1 MFIINKLPTDIFYL
15 LFGKW
20 ISLRDVC
27 LFDLA
32 LTQHKYRKEFLK
44 KLTEIVFENRY
55 YYGYHKKLSYKSNML
70 RWLSSRSLSLRDL
83 GIDGYNITMDESIL
97 VINKCVKLNYLEIQ
111 NMNLSLTFIC
121 EILNTCLEL
130 NTIYIKNCKFIDD
143 HENNFLILSK
153 IKKLKIID
161 SSGLNDILICKISKM
176 CMELEEL
183 DIQICDITDIGIIE
197 FSKCRKLNKLCINGC
212 YYLTINVFSS
222 LSNFSILN
230 KLVIKNNYEEIT
242 KTNFTINFC
251 NIQVLDLSQ
260 FEVNDN
266 NFLIIA
272 KNCIYVKELH
282 CPKSISKENIILIT
296 KNLVRLEKINFDNC
310 KFIDDDGLICLI
322 KAYPN
327 ITSLSLAGCK
337 KITNRGIIN
346 ISNCLMLK
354 ELNLLNCN
362 FYSSIIEIAKKCV
375 FLTIIRINIIGE
387 KAIVLL
393 ARNCKNLKILHTSS
407 EFNNNIFKVLG
418 KNCLQLEFLS
428 CKCNHVTD
436 YGIKQ
441 LLNGC
446 KTIKE
451 MQLFNCFKIT
461 NNSIDVILKIR
472 LISLILTNCK
482 YITREPFQY
491 MLNISSKFLCLSKE
505 SFWINLNF

>member
-83 GIDGYNITMDESIL
+83 GIDGYKITMDESIL

-111 NMNLSLTFIC
+111 NMKVSLIFIC
-121 EILNTCLEL
+121 KILDTCLDL
-130 NTIYIKNCKFIDD
+130 NTIYIKNCSFIDD
-143 HENNFLILSK
+143 CDSNFCNK

-161 SSGLNDILICKISKM
+161 SRGLNDILVCKISKIFT
-176 CMELEEL
+176 ELEEL
-183 DIQICDITDIGIIE
+183 NIQICDITDIGIIE
-197 FSKCRKLNKLCINGC
+197 FSKCGKLNKLCINGC
-212 YYLTINVFSS
+212 YHLTINVFGGFI
-222 LSNFSILN
+222 NFPILN
-230 KLVIKNNYEEIT
+230 KLVIKNNYEENIN
-242 KTNFTINFC
+242 TNFTINFC

-260 FEVNDN
+260 FEVNNN
-266 NFLIIA
+266 NFLISA

-310 KFIDDDGLICLI
+310 KFIDNDGLICLI

-327 ITSLSLAGCK
+327 LTSLSLVGCK
-337 KITNRGIIN
+337 KITNKGIIH
-346 ISNCLMLK
+346 ISNCVMLK

-362 FYSSIIEIAKKCV
+362 YYSSIIEIAKKCV
-375 FLTIIRINIIGE
+375 FLTIIRINIISE

-451 MQLFNCFKIT
+451 IQLFNCFKIT
-461 NNSIDVILKIR
+461 NNSIDAILKIR